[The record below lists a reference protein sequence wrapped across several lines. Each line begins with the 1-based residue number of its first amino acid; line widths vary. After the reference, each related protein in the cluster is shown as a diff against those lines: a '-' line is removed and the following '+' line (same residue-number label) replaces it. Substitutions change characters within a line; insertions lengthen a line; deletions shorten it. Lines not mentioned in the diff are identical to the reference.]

1 MWICKKQSKTFI
13 CLGPLLH
20 HTFLLRTKKNALLFG
35 NSRCTRKNWIN
46 YIFFLWEVLKNFW
59 IFYLIYGYE
68 KTKNGLFLG
77 QQQNSNYDV
86 ISTINQS
93 SCHLTICLADWVA
106 ISLTSG
112 RLSIKREN
120 ESVADHMK
128 KMTFV
133 GKKHFNYH
141 LPSIS

>member
-1 MWICKKQSKTFI
+1 MPRTTIAPYFFVENKKECTFVWQ
-13 CLGPLLH
+13 LSLYQEKLNKLH
-20 HTFLLRTKKNALLFG
+20 
-35 NSRCTRKNWIN
+35 
-46 YIFFLWEVLKNFW
+46 FFLWEVLKNFW